1 MTGAQTLGEFLL
13 YQTEEAYTRIQV
25 RLVNGQLWL
34 SQQQLADLYQTST
47 QNITQHIRAI
57 YKEAELSEEATCK
70 PYLQVRQEG
79 ARTVSRNIKHYN
91 LEMLLAIGYRVHSHR
106 GTQFRQWATEVLQ
119 GYTVKG
125 FAMDDERLMAPESDA
140 YFEELLARIRNI
152 RNSEKVF
159 WRKVL
164 DIFATSIDYDGK
176 TETAKAFFA
185 TVQNKLHWAAH
196 EHTAAEV
203 VFERADAS
211 KPNMGL
217 LSWIGSAKGKAFAK
231 SDVTVA
237 KNYLTEEELAVLNRI
252 VMAYLEVAELQAQA
266 RKPMTMQDW
275 KDRLDDFIRMTGKDV
290 LSHAGVKT
298 AEAAKAKAEAEYARY
313 LEQQQALPNKV
324 EQDFYATLQAPVE
337 MVKNFDQRRKTRKVK
352 KDS

>member
-1 MTGAQTLGEFLL
+1 MNLEESLGEFLL
-13 YQTEEAYTRIQV
+13 YQTEDGQTRLQ
-25 RLVNGQLWL
+25 LVLVEGSIWMTQK
-34 SQQQLADLYQTST
+34 QLADLYQVKVST
-47 QNITQHIRAI
+47 INGHLRSIFNDGELQADRTIRKFRIVA
-57 YKEAELSEEATCK
+57 
-70 PYLQVRQEG
+70 QEG
-79 ARTVSRNIKHYN
+79 ERQVTRTPDHYN
-91 LEMLLAIGYRVHSHR
+91 LDVIFQIGFRVRSHR
-106 GTQFRQWATEVLQ
+106 GAQFRYWATEILKS
-119 GYTVKG
+119 YALKG
-125 FAMDDERLMAPESDA
+125 FAMDDERLMAPENDA

-176 TETAKAFFA
+176 TATAKTFFA
-185 TVQNKLHWAAH
+185 TVQNKLHWAVH

-231 SDVTVA
+231 SDVSVA

-275 KDRLDDFIRMTGKDV
+275 KDRLDDFLRMTGKEV

-337 MVKNFDQRRKTRKVK
+337 MVKNFDQRRKTRKVR